1 MSLISKITGN
11 LNYLFKG
18 EDCRKDLQDGMSD
31 RDLIMKY
38 GEYTVSKV
46 QKSLEK

>member
-1 MSLISKITGN
+1 
-11 LNYLFKG
+11 
-18 EDCRKDLQDGMSD
+18 MSD